1 MKNLVFVFLV
11 LLLSGCGVRSTVV
24 SKTNVDGEY
33 VVRASDQKGPL
44 SSLSAAREGAI
55 RTAIET
61 CKEMG
66 KVYKKGYSIDQGLS
80 YAALGQVPEST
91 LYFRCVDRK

>member
-11 LLLSGCGVRSTVV
+11 LLLSGCGVYVSSV
-24 SKTNVDGEY
+24 SKTNVEGEY

-44 SSLSAAREGAI
+44 SSLELAQQKAIKAATESC
-55 RTAIET
+55 EN
-61 CKEMG
+61 MG
-66 KVYKKGYSIDQGLS
+66 KVYEKSYAIDRGLS
-80 YAALGQVPEST
+80 SGQVPEST